1 MDFFRFFL
9 DLSLCKS
16 RNQRLFCDDRFLFVW
31 NHVNKMSLYP
41 SCTQTFCPLKQRT
54 VCRKVTELRLHHQS
68 RRMVTVPVQSRSVV
82 AIPRRNWWIYT
93 GNICWNKLW
102 DLVTL
107 SSYIIVALFVS
118 VCEFFCSVSQSAS
131 QWFSVFLSVPCRQ
144 SNGIAAITIH

>member
-1 MDFFRFFL
+1 MDFFHFFL

-41 SCTQTFCPLKQRT
+41 SCTQIFCPLKWRT

-102 DLVTL
+102 DVVTM
-107 SSYIIVALFVS
+107 SSYIIVALCVCLFVS
-118 VCEFFCSVSQSAS
+118 
-131 QWFSVFLSVPCRQ
+131 FSVPSVNLQLNDFLSFCLSHVTKVMVLQP
-144 SNGIAAITIH
+144 

>member
-1 MDFFRFFL
+1 MDFFHFFL

-41 SCTQTFCPLKQRT
+41 SCTQIFCPLKRRT

-102 DLVTL
+102 DVVTM
-107 SSYIIVALFVS
+107 SSYIIVALCVCLFVS
-118 VCEFFCSVSQSAS
+118 
-131 QWFSVFLSVPCRQ
+131 FSVPSVNLQLNDFLSVPCRQ